1 MQFIW
6 ECCSFKAYQS
16 QRRYKVVSW
25 KISESWRTYSISV
38 SYYILSQNETKKCL
52 KEIRVSWLSHSN
64 HQPFQWW
71 DVRKIHCYVCCW
83 SLESQY
89 LTDKDQENASLT
101 LGDWLQ
107 KTNGYFRIETW
118 NWQETFCFAKQ
129 LHRLFST
136 ILAGLAH
143 KLFPPHSFNTRHW
156 DKWYLC
162 QSDINVVTSCFLV
175 CRKLTARCTIHR
187 HGAPLQNDQDI
198 LFMMVKDKC
207 WHAFIPLDYLLMQ
220 HKWREMFMLPLTAR
234 HLLTS
239 NCLNFNR
246 DDQMAHSF

>member
-1 MQFIW
+1 MRSTVPSQQHMNLSDVLWQPPLHKRNCHIQEHYDINMQFIW

-136 ILAGLAH
+136 NTCWSCTQVVSS
-143 KLFPPHSFNTRHW
+143 SF
-156 DKWYLC
+156 
-162 QSDINVVTSCFLV
+162 I
-175 CRKLTARCTIHR
+175 
-187 HGAPLQNDQDI
+187 
-198 LFMMVKDKC
+198 
-207 WHAFIPLDYLLMQ
+207 
-220 HKWREMFMLPLTAR
+220 
-234 HLLTS
+234 
-239 NCLNFNR
+239 
-246 DDQMAHSF
+246 